1 MFDLKRYALIFV
13 VFILANVAGCGQ
25 TGDLYL
31 PEELPEDNSSQK
43 SEDDP
48 EQKSKNQPRY

>member
-1 MFDLKRYALIFV
+1 MFNLKLYSLIFV